1 MSVALSITPNERRNE
16 PGWFDVGRVRA
27 DFPILGE
34 TVHGRPLVYL
44 DSAASTQKPR
54 QVLQAMQT
62 AYETY
67 YANVHRGVHL
77 LSQRSTDAF
86 EGARQTVAEFINA
99 GSSDEIVFVRGA
111 TEAINLVAAT
121 YGRTT
126 LAAGDE
132 IILSHLEHHANIV
145 PWQLLRDEKGIV
157 IKVIPIDDDGRLRM
171 DVYRQLLSPRTKL
184 VAITQVSNA
193 LGVMTPI
200 EEIISEAHASGA
212 QVLVDGCQGVQ
223 HQPVDV
229 RAMDADFY
237 VFSGHK
243 LYGPTGIGVLYG
255 KMPLL
260 ERMPPYQGGGDMIQ
274 SVTFERTTF
283 KRPPHRFEAGTPA
296 IVEAIG
302 LAAAI
307 DYVSALSLPRIGAHE
322 HDLLS
327 YASERLTEVEG
338 LRIYGTA
345 LPKTAVISFTLD
357 AVHPHDVGT
366 ILDQA
371 GIAVRAGHHCAQ
383 PLMDRLDVAATVRAS
398 FALYNTRADVDA
410 LIDALAFVRKVF
422 A

>member
-99 GSSDEIVFVRGA
+99 GSSDEIIFVRGA

-200 EEIISEAHASGA
+200 EEIISEAHACGA

-307 DYVSALSLPRIGAHE
+307 DYVSALSLSRIGAHE

-327 YASERLTEVEG
+327 YASERLTEVAG

-345 LPKTAVISFTLD
+345 LPKAAVISFTLD